1 MHLLALMTLKKL
13 YQHIL
18 FVLLFATGVSSAGAQ
33 AVQTSINTNNILI
46 GEQIKYQIKINL
58 ANSSYQI
65 NIDLPDSVPHFDI
78 IDQKKYD
85 TVDQNGVYTLRQD
98 ILFTSFD
105 SGVWQIPSFPISIS
119 FPNKATQKFA
129 SDSFLVQVGYSPAD
143 STDQLRDIK
152 PVMEVFVIDRQWM
165 IIAAAIL
172 TALLLAYLLYRYFKG
187 RKKKAP
193 PLFNANLSA
202 YDEAMKQLNKLEKQ
216 PAIEPGNLKV
226 FYGSLSDIFKKYYSR
241 KTNSNLMTETTGD
254 LLVRLQAHATTQEV
268 LSNTAQALRSG
279 DAVKFAKYIPPASEN
294 SQAVSLIKNV
304 IEQLEKKSRF

>member
-1 MHLLALMTLKKL
+1 MTSKQL
-13 YQHIL
+13 YQSLLLVIL
-18 FVLLFATGVSSAGAQ
+18 FVAVFSGANSQ

-105 SGVWQIPSFPISIS
+105 SGVWRIPSFPISIS

-152 PVMEVFVIDRQWM
+152 PVMDVFVIDRDWM
-165 IIAAAIL
+165 MIAAAIL
-172 TALLLAYLLYRYFKG
+172 SALFLAYLLYRYFKG

-202 YDEAMKQLNKLEKQ
+202 YDEAMKELNKLQKQ
-216 PAIEPGNLKV
+216 QATDSDSLKV
-226 FYGSLSDIFKKYYSR
+226 FYVSLSDIFKKYYSR
-241 KTNSNLMTETTGD
+241 KTNTNLMTETTGD

-279 DAVKFAKYIPPASEN
+279 DAVKFAKYLPPASEN
-294 SQAVSLIKNV
+294 TQAVSLIKNV
-304 IEQLEKKSRF
+304 IDQLEKKSRF